1 MIPDTNVLIRHL
13 TGDPPDQAAIATEF
27 IATARRRSVR
37 IPDVVI
43 AECVFVLESYY
54 GLERWRVAELMRSAL
69 ETVSPLAHDPAMY
82 RYLEL
87 YETLPVGFVDAYL
100 LAQAEYGNWGPVV
113 TFDRDLKRRAES
125 HEVLLLGE

>member
-1 MIPDTNVLIRHL
+1 MILDTNVLIRHL
-13 TGDPPDQAAIATEF
+13 TGDPPDQAEIATDF
-27 IATARRRSVR
+27 MATARSVL
-37 IPDVVI
+37 IPDVVV

-54 GLERWRVAELMRSAL
+54 GVERWRIAEMMRSAL
-69 ETVSPLAHDPAMY
+69 ETVTPLAYDPAMY

-87 YETLPVGFVDAYL
+87 YETVNVGFVDAYL

-125 HEVLLLGE
+125 HEVVLLGE